1 MLLRNVVEIA
11 EDGGGKNGKYES
23 FSFMILFTVTPLVM
37 EDLQGSFYF
46 LFMGLIRQVPSSL
59 GGQNGLSLLRMVR
72 MVVGPRGIF
81 VAPY

>member
-11 EDGGGKNGKYES
+11 EDGGGKNGKQYES

-46 LFMGLIRQVPSSL
+46 LFMGLFISTIVYL
-59 GGQNGLSLLRMVR
+59 VLVLKAILTKKET
-72 MVVGPRGIF
+72 
-81 VAPY
+81 

>member
-46 LFMGLIRQVPSSL
+46 LFMGLFISTIVYL
-59 GGQNGLSLLRMVR
+59 VLVLKAILTKKET
-72 MVVGPRGIF
+72 
-81 VAPY
+81 